1 VERREWRTCGGSC
14 AASVTTGAEHPLIF
28 PLTATGVWGHPPD
41 KQLNAVNQPTSFGN
55 VVGKQGT
62 GEEETRI
69 LAAAPVAPHPILLQ
83 KIMTCDERESR
94 GLSIIRTGS
103 NAKLLVMGV
112 PIEPSE
118 NQKPQTLENS

>member
-1 VERREWRTCGGSC
+1 LINYYYVIKRKGDIPLNNYYYVIKESVFSEFSYMLNRRS
-14 AASVTTGAEHPLIF
+14 
-28 PLTATGVWGHPPD
+28 PD
-41 KQLNAVNQPTSFGN
+41 
-55 VVGKQGT
+55 
-62 GEEETRI
+62 
-69 LAAAPVAPHPILLQ
+69 AAPSIRIAPELRRSAKLSFSSNILSRPIFITQ
-83 KIMTCDERESR
+83 IR

>member
-1 VERREWRTCGGSC
+1 MESKSPSQRSDGSQRIKQVSGAERVEDVRWWG

-28 PLTATGVWGHPPD
+28 PLTATGVWGYPPD

-62 GEEETRI
+62 GGKETRI

-83 KIMTCDERESR
+83 KIMTCDS
-94 GLSIIRTGS
+94 
-103 NAKLLVMGV
+103 
-112 PIEPSE
+112 
-118 NQKPQTLENS
+118 

>member
-1 VERREWRTCGGSC
+1 MV
-14 AASVTTGAEHPLIF
+14 AYNL
-28 PLTATGVWGHPPD
+28 LTAGKPRQ
-41 KQLNAVNQPTSFGN
+41 QLPNFLGN
-55 VVGKQGT
+55 FRQEDVFLVKGKNW
-62 GEEETRI
+62 
-69 LAAAPVAPHPILLQ
+69 
-83 KIMTCDERESR
+83 

>member
-1 VERREWRTCGGSC
+1 MELNKAFVI
-14 AASVTTGAEHPLIF
+14 AIDFNKNTGDDNSF
-28 PLTATGVWGHPPD
+28 VRSRDRGTQSWVW
-41 KQLNAVNQPTSFGN
+41 
-55 VVGKQGT
+55 
-62 GEEETRI
+62 
-69 LAAAPVAPHPILLQ
+69 
-83 KIMTCDERESR
+83 